1 MDKNKIG
8 EFIKKKRKEHGLTQE
23 ELANKLFVTEKAIS
37 RWETGRGTPDISL
50 LIPLSKELN
59 ISVSELLNGKNN
71 AKENINDV
79 INYVEMN
86 KAKKLSIKFITSC
99 ILYLVSI
106 LIFLVYLKSDYQNIN
121 TYNYFIK
128 LLMII
133 LSSVSLIIGSYIIS
147 TNYIDKLDDKE
158 KFKKLNLGILFFY
171 YSVFLFNISF
181 FARTTDINSYN
192 LIPLK
197 TILTIIK
204 TSNIYSIII
213 NIFGNYLIF
222 MPLNYCLV
230 ELFKINT
237 PLKNCLTSLL
247 LILVIETIQYI
258 FNLGVFDIDDIILCT
273 SGMLT
278 FYFTYT
284 KLFKKVK

>member
-86 KAKKLSIKFITSC
+86 KTKKLSIKFITSC
-99 ILYLVSI
+99 ILYIVSI

-121 TYNYFIK
+121 TYNHFIK

-192 LIPLK
+192 LIPFK

-204 TSNIYSIII
+204 TCDIYSIII

-230 ELFKINT
+230 ELFRINT

-278 FYFTYT
+278 FYFAYT